1 MQYRERIIFIGQK
14 IDEEFGNKMVA
25 TMLYLDSESTKVRAW
40 RAGGRAGARGGRA
53 WSGVCVASAS
63 TCLLM
68 KRLTPWRGRL
78 PMNVDRVRSPSRC
91 T

>member
-40 RAGGRAGARGGRA
+40 RAGLEWCVCSQRQRMPADEETDPMA
-53 WSGVCVASAS
+53 WTAADE
-63 TCLLM
+63 
-68 KRLTPWRGRL
+68 R
-78 PMNVDRVRSPSRC
+78 
-91 T
+91 

>member
-40 RAGGRAGARGGRA
+40 RAGGRA
-53 WSGVCVASAS
+53 WSGVCVCA
-63 TCLLM
+63 C
-68 KRLTPWRGRL
+68 
-78 PMNVDRVRSPSRC
+78 V
-91 T
+91 

>member
-53 WSGVCVASAS
+53 WSGVVCSQRQHVPADEE
-63 TCLLM
+63 TD
-68 KRLTPWRGRL
+68 
-78 PMNVDRVRSPSRC
+78 PMAWTAADER
-91 T
+91 